1 MIEFMLELVTFV
13 GSLIL
18 WTCGITIVSMAV
30 GFVLMLVTNK
40 HDNLLHDT
48 YIVMYYSM
56 KGELGS
62 DVKALMITLWVVA
75 YLTSL
80 CFVLYPFI
88 SIYLTVEE
96 KIKH

>member
-1 MIEFMLELVTFV
+1 MVEFMLELVMFV
-13 GSLIL
+13 GSLIS
-18 WTCGITIVSMAV
+18 WIGGITIVSMAV

-48 YIVMYYSM
+48 YIAMYDSF
-56 KGELGS
+56 KDELGS
-62 DVKALMITLWVVA
+62 DVKALLITLWTA
-75 YLTSL
+75 TYLTIL

>member
-1 MIEFMLELVTFV
+1 MIEFMLELVMFV

-18 WTCGITIVSMAV
+18 WTGGITIVSMAV

-40 HDNLLHDT
+40 HDNLLHDM
-48 YIVMYYSM
+48 YIVMYDSFKDEM
-56 KGELGS
+56 GS
-62 DVKALMITLWVVA
+62 DVKALLITLWTVP
-75 YLTSL
+75 YLTIL
-80 CFVLYPFI
+80 YFVLYPFI

>member
-1 MIEFMLELVTFV
+1 MVEFMFELVMFV

-18 WTCGITIVSMAV
+18 WTGGITIVSMAV

-40 HDNLLHDT
+40 HDNLLHDM
-48 YIVMYYSM
+48 YIVMYDSF
-56 KGELGS
+56 KDELGS
-62 DVKALMITLWVVA
+62 DVKALLITLWTVP
-75 YLTSL
+75 YLTIL
-80 CFVLYPFI
+80 YFVLYPFI

>member
-1 MIEFMLELVTFV
+1 MIEFMFELIMFV

-18 WTCGITIVSMAV
+18 WTGGITIVSMAV

-48 YIVMYYSM
+48 YIVMYDSF
-56 KGELGS
+56 KDELGS
-62 DVKALMITLWVVA
+62 DVKALLITLWTVP
-75 YLTSL
+75 YLTIL
-80 CFVLYPFI
+80 CFVLYTFI

>member
-1 MIEFMLELVTFV
+1 MIEFMFELIMFV

-18 WTCGITIVSMAV
+18 WTGGITIVSMAV

-40 HDNLLHDT
+40 HDNLLHDM
-48 YIVMYYSM
+48 YIVMYDSF
-56 KGELGS
+56 KDELGS
-62 DVKALMITLWVVA
+62 DVKALLITLWTVP
-75 YLTSL
+75 YLTIL
-80 CFVLYPFI
+80 YFVLYPFI

>member
-1 MIEFMLELVTFV
+1 MIEFMLELVMFV

-18 WTCGITIVSMAV
+18 WTGGITIVSMTV

-40 HDNLLHDT
+40 HDNLLHDM
-48 YIVMYYSM
+48 YIVMYDSFKDEM
-56 KGELGS
+56 GS
-62 DVKALMITLWVVA
+62 DVKALLITLWTVP
-75 YLTSL
+75 YLTIL
-80 CFVLYPFI
+80 YFVLYPFI

>member
-1 MIEFMLELVTFV
+1 MIEFMLELIMFV

-18 WTCGITIVSMAV
+18 WTGGITIVSMAV

-48 YIVMYYSM
+48 YIVMYDSF
-56 KGELGS
+56 KDELGS
-62 DVKALMITLWVVA
+62 DVKALLTTLWTVP
-75 YLTSL
+75 YLTIL

>member
-1 MIEFMLELVTFV
+1 MVEFMLELVMFV

-18 WTCGITIVSMAV
+18 WIGGITIVSMAV

-48 YIVMYYSM
+48 YIVMYDSF
-56 KGELGS
+56 KDELGS
-62 DVKALMITLWVVA
+62 DVKALLITLWVVP
-75 YLTSL
+75 YLTIL

>member
-1 MIEFMLELVTFV
+1 MVEFMFELVMFV
-13 GSLIL
+13 GNLIL
-18 WTCGITIVSMAV
+18 WVGGLTIVSMAV

-40 HDNLLHDT
+40 HDM
-48 YIVMYYSM
+48 YIAMYDSF
-56 KGELGS
+56 KDELGS
-62 DVKALMITLWVVA
+62 DVKALLITLWTVP
-75 YLTSL
+75 YLTIL

>member
-1 MIEFMLELVTFV
+1 MIEFMLELVMFV
-13 GSLIL
+13 GSMIL
-18 WTCGITIVSMAV
+18 WTGGITIVSMAV

-48 YIVMYYSM
+48 YIVMYDIF
-56 KGELGS
+56 KDELGS
-62 DVKALMITLWVVA
+62 DVKALLITLWVA
-75 YLTSL
+75 PYLTIL

>member
-1 MIEFMLELVTFV
+1 MIEFMLELVMFV

-18 WTCGITIVSMAV
+18 WTGGITILSMAV

-48 YIVMYYSM
+48 YIVMYDSF
-56 KGELGS
+56 KDELGS
-62 DVKALMITLWVVA
+62 DVKALLVTLWAVP
-75 YLTSL
+75 YLTIL

-88 SIYLTVEE
+88 SIYLTVDE

>member
-1 MIEFMLELVTFV
+1 MIEFMLELVMFV

-18 WTCGITIVSMAV
+18 WTGGITIVSMAV

-40 HDNLLHDT
+40 HDNLLHDM
-48 YIVMYYSM
+48 YIVMYDSF
-56 KGELGS
+56 KDELGS
-62 DVKALMITLWVVA
+62 DVKALLITLWTVP
-75 YLTSL
+75 YLTIL
-80 CFVLYPFI
+80 YFVLYPFI